1 MYSQGVGYGK
11 GGCTTDTTAEQR
23 RRSRLGV
30 VEGGRRQRNRER
42 EFERLYRENFKAVYN
57 YVYSRVLDRAF
68 AEDVTSEAFIKA
80 AKAFDRFDPERAQF
94 STWVITIA
102 RNCAISYMRKHGKEF
117 SATDA
122 AIDPDL
128 QATQDQYP
136 SLERDDV
143 QTAEALLATIS
154 EEDRELVRL
163 KYYEGMQNKEI
174 AELTGLNAST
184 IGTRVHRAVATMR
197 KAAEANGL

>member
-1 MYSQGVGYGK
+1 M
-11 GGCTTDTTAEQR
+11 
-23 RRSRLGV
+23 
-30 VEGGRRQRNRER
+30 
-42 EFERLYRENFKAVYN
+42 
-57 YVYSRVLDRAF
+57 LDRSF

-117 SATDA
+117 TASDA

-128 QATQDQYP
+128 QATRDEYP

-143 QTAEALLATIS
+143 QTAEILLASIS
-154 EEDRELVRL
+154 EEDREIVRL
-163 KYYEGMQNKEI
+163 KYYEGLQNKEI
-174 AELTGLNAST
+174 ADLLGLNAST
-184 IGTRVHRAVATMR
+184 IGTRVHRAVAAMR
-197 KAAEANGL
+197 KVAEQNGF